1 MQIHIGHQGVPEA
14 GRGAVVVLGNFDG
27 VHRGHRAVIDAARAV
42 ATAKGHPLAV
52 LTFEPHPRSFFQ
64 PNAAPFRLTD
74 AATKADL
81 LEAAGVDWLF
91 QATFDAAFARLEA
104 EAFIREVLVAGLGVS
119 HVVCGYDFVFG
130 RGRSGNTKMLEG
142 LGRTLGFGVTVVA
155 PVRNGEAAYSSTVIR
170 GLLQEGRPREAA
182 DMLGHRWSI
191 EGEVRGGDKRGRT
204 IGFPTANVELG
215 DFLVPAL
222 GVYAVRAG
230 FEGAHGVR
238 AWHPAVANLGRR
250 PTFDKRDILLE
261 VHLIDFQDD
270 LYGRRL
276 WVEFV
281 DFIRPERK
289 FDGLE
294 ALKTQIAADRDRARS
309 ILAEIA

>member
-1 MQIHIGHQGVPEA
+1 MQIHLGHQGVPEA

-42 ATAKGHPLAV
+42 ATGKGWPLAV

-64 PNAAPFRLTD
+64 PKGAAFRLTD

-91 QATFDAAFARLEA
+91 QAAFDRAFASLEA
-104 EAFIREVLVAGLGVS
+104 EAFVREVLVVGLGAA

-155 PVRNGEAAYSSTVIR
+155 PVRNGDAAYSSTVIR

-182 DMLGHRWSI
+182 AMLGHNWTI
-191 EGEVRGGDKRGRT
+191 EGEVRGGDRRGRT

-230 FEGAHGVR
+230 LEGADGRRV
-238 AWHPAVANLGRR
+238 WHPGVANLGRR

-261 VHLIDFQDD
+261 VHLIDFQGD
-270 LYGRRL
+270 LYGKRL
-276 WVEFV
+276 WIEFV
-281 DFIRPERK
+281 DFIRAEQK
-289 FDGLE
+289 FSGLD
-294 ALKTQIAADRDRARS
+294 ALKEQIAADRDRARA
-309 ILAEIA
+309 ILAAR

>member
-1 MQIHIGHQGVPEA
+1 MKIHIGYQGVPEA

-27 VHRGHRAVIDAARAV
+27 VHRGHRAVIDMARTI
-42 ATAKGHPLAV
+42 ATAKNWPLAV

-64 PNAAPFRLTD
+64 PKGTPFRLAD
-74 AATKADL
+74 AATRADL

-91 QATFDAAFARLEA
+91 QVTFDRAFAGLEA
-104 EAFIREVLVAGLGVS
+104 EAFVREVLVAGLGAS

-155 PVRNGEAAYSSTVIR
+155 PVRNGDAAYSSTVIR
-170 GLLQEGRPREAA
+170 GFLHEGRPREAA
-182 DMLGHRWSI
+182 AMLGHRWTI
-191 EGEVRGGDKRGRT
+191 EGEVRGGDQRGRT

-215 DFLVPAL
+215 EFIVPAL

-230 FEGAHGVR
+230 LEGPDGAKV
-238 AWHPAVANLGRR
+238 WHPAVANLGRR
-250 PTFDKRDILLE
+250 PTFDKRDVLLE
-261 VHLIDFQDD
+261 VHLMDFQGD
-270 LYGRRL
+270 LYGKRL

-281 DFIRPERK
+281 DYIRPERK

-309 ILAEIA
+309 ILAEIP

>member
-1 MQIHIGHQGVPEA
+1 MQIHLGHQGVPEA

-42 ATAKGHPLAV
+42 ATGKGWPLAV

-64 PNAAPFRLTD
+64 PKCAAFRLTD

-91 QATFDAAFARLEA
+91 QAAFDRAFASLEA
-104 EAFIREVLVAGLGVS
+104 EAFVREVLVAGLGAS

-155 PVRNGEAAYSSTVIR
+155 PVRNGDAAYSSTVIR

-182 DMLGHRWSI
+182 AMLGHNWTI
-191 EGEVRGGDKRGRT
+191 EGEVRGGDRRGRT

-230 FEGAHGVR
+230 LEG
-238 AWHPAVANLGRR
+238 WTAVASGIPAWPISAAVR
-250 PTFDKRDILLE
+250 PSTSATSCSRCISSIF
-261 VHLIDFQDD
+261 
-270 LYGRRL
+270 
-276 WVEFV
+276 
-281 DFIRPERK
+281 
-289 FDGLE
+289 
-294 ALKTQIAADRDRARS
+294 RATCMASACGSSSWTSSAPSRS
-309 ILAEIA
+309 SAGWMR